1 MTPFIRNVR
10 PSKSQVS
17 GLNSQLSTLKP
28 LNSEV

>member
-17 GLNSQLSTLKP
+17 TLKSQVSTPNSQL
-28 LNSEV
+28 